1 MTCPVPTAPLNV
13 TTSLITNNSVV
24 ITWRQPVRPN
34 GKQEDD
40 GDDVDDDD
48 HVNHDHVNDDHA
60 NEDHVNDDDKEGIKG
75 DKSLTFLW
83 QG

>member
-1 MTCPVPTAPLNV
+1 MS
-13 TTSLITNNSVV
+13 TSLITNNSVV

-34 GKQEDD
+34 GKQED
-40 GDDVDDDD
+40 GDDDVNNNHINDDD
-48 HVNHDHVNDDHA
+48 HVDY
-60 NEDHVNDDDKEGIKG
+60 DDKEE

>member
-1 MTCPVPTAPLNV
+1 M
-13 TTSLITNNSVV
+13 ITNNSVV

-40 GDDVDDDD
+40 DDDVTDDHADDD
-48 HVNHDHVNDDHA
+48 HINYVNHDHVNDDHA